1 MATLIP
7 NVLKESSQSRGETLI
22 FNYFKNDQVITKD
35 WIVLHSL
42 DIAQHRKKKRG
53 EADFIFLIPNK
64 GILCVEVKAHSEVS
78 RKEGIWYLGD
88 QKGESPFD
96 QVRDNSEVIIR
107 QLKDLSL
114 TYKTFVTHVVIF
126 THCPFKE
133 KSIEWNDWELI
144 DSDEIK
150 LNKENIGKIILKHF
164 DDSIKHHQ
172 NIPQKYNYLNNQNYF
187 EEFTKENTLEIANY
201 FRKDFEC
208 FISPNDLTNEL
219 DREMK
224 SFSNEQ
230 YRVIDANEDNKLIL
244 VDGYAGSGK
253 TILALELARRKV
265 SEGKNVLFLYFNR
278 LIKNKIEDQIGL
290 INETVKDDINS
301 KKISIFTLYEF
312 FSSFTPPSEQPISIK
327 SQSKIDRLSLLLLN
341 HLMKSELNKKY
352 DVLIIDETQDFPND
366 ELGKCS
372 LEVFNQVNLDSN
384 SKSLSELYFFGDFR
398 SQQVYFKQLSRK
410 QFNEQYFD
418 KRLHSLIL
426 NENCRNPLRIGRFA
440 ELVGKIKY
448 SKIFREDNLH
458 NVETYFYQNKSD
470 QIKLLKKIIVK
481 YKKKFRPSDIAILFY
496 SNSDH
501 NPNNISVKDFDDELN
516 DLLGLKNSNM
526 VKNGEVINRDFKKTL
541 GYATSIRKF
550 KGLESKICIIVN
562 VGDFETV
569 KSPAILYTG
578 VTRAQYNLILL
589 FDEKEKDQWGKY
601 LI

>member
-1 MATLIP
+1 MAILIP
-7 NVLKESSQSRGETLI
+7 NILKESSQSRGETLI
-22 FNYFKNDQVITKD
+22 FNYFKKDQGFTKD
-35 WIVLHSL
+35 WIILHSL

-53 EADFIFLIPNK
+53 EADFILLIPNK
-64 GILCVEVKAHSEVS
+64 GILCVEVKAYSQIS
-78 RKEGIWYLGD
+78 RKEGVWFFGEE
-88 QKGESPFD
+88 KSESPFD
-96 QVRDNSEVIIR
+96 QVRDNSEAIIKQIR
-107 QLKDLSL
+107 ELSL
-114 TYKTFVTHVVIF
+114 PYKTFVTNVVIF

-144 DSDEIK
+144 DYDEIK
-150 LNKENIGKIILKHF
+150 INEGNIAKIVLKHF
-164 DDSIKHHQ
+164 DESIKHHQ
-172 NIPQKYNYLNNQNYF
+172 SKPGKYNYLNDKNYYD
-187 EEFTKENTLEIANY
+187 EFTKESAVEISNY

-208 FISPNDLTNEL
+208 FVSPSDLTNDL
-219 DREMK
+219 DKEMK

-253 TILALELARRKV
+253 TILALELARRKAL
-265 SEGKNVLFLYFNR
+265 EGKNVLFLYFNR

-312 FSSFTPPSEQPISIK
+312 FSSFTPSTEQPISIK
-327 SQSKIDRLSLLLLN
+327 SQSNSDSFSLLLLN
-341 HLMKSELNKKY
+341 HLMKSELNNKY
-352 DVLIIDETQDFPND
+352 DVLIIDEVQDFPND

-372 LEVFNQVNLDSN
+372 LDVFNQLNLDVNSN
-384 SKSLSELYFFGDFR
+384 VLSELYFFGDFR
-398 SQQVYFKQLSRK
+398 SQQVYFDQLSRNK
-410 QFNEQYFD
+410 FNEKYFD

-426 NENCRNPLRIGRFA
+426 NENCRNPLRISRFA

-458 NVETYFYQNKSD
+458 NVEKYFYKNKAD
-470 QIKLLKKIIVK
+470 QIKILKNIIKK
-481 YKKKFRPSDIAILFY
+481 YITKFRPSDIAILFY
-496 SNSDH
+496 SNSSK
-501 NPNNISVKDFDDELN
+501 NSKNISVEDFDDELVE
-516 DLLGLKNSNM
+516 LLGLKNSNII
-526 VKNGEVINRDFKKTL
+526 KNGEVINKNFKKTL

-562 VGDFETV
+562 IGDFDPN

-578 VTRAQYNLILL
+578 VTRAQYNLMLL
-589 FDEKEKDQWGKY
+589 FDEKDKDQWGKY